1 MGSFRTWLN
10 GLFGAAIGAAANGI
24 TVLIVDPSKFSPGAV
39 GGWKNLGICVGV
51 SALVGAALFLKQS
64 PTPWDQVT
72 ERRNGGTGTSGVQ
85 QGIAPAVDRRKPQG
99 GSPTNGG
106 A

>member
-1 MGSFRTWLN
+1 MGNLKKWLN
-10 GLFGAAIGAAANGI
+10 GLIGAAIGAAANGI
-24 TVLIVDPSKFSPGAV
+24 TVLIVDPAKFAPSAV

-64 PTPWDQVT
+64 PTPWDGVT
-72 ERRNGGTGTSGVQ
+72 DRRNGGNGT
-85 QGIAPAVDRRKPQG
+85 ALPAASQTARKQG
-99 GSPTNGG
+99 GNPTDGG